1 MGGVAFAQ
9 QADVAK
15 LLPQLKLPAG
25 FKISVFAKVPNARS
39 MAVSSPLGVVFVG
52 TRYDTV
58 YAVVDRDKDG
68 VADEV
73 IRFAT
78 GLKLVPCKPRKK
90 GAPGKR
96 WGEKGQREKAPD
108 PNGHGGSPPE
118 GLCPPG
124 Q

>member
-1 MGGVAFAQ
+1 MPWSFPGVGLAVGGVALAQ
-9 QADVAK
+9 QVDVAK

-25 FKISVFAKVPNARS
+25 FKISVFAKVPNAPS

-78 GLKLVPCKPRKK
+78 GLKV
-90 GAPGKR
+90 
-96 WGEKGQREKAPD
+96 
-108 PNGHGGSPPE
+108 PNGVDFKNGFLYVAE
-118 GLCPPG
+118 
-124 Q
+124 